1 MFFRNQIIAPLLF
14 NSAPLHYFFLP
25 SVHVESLAAAIL
37 SKNNVRKEGRIFFFS
52 HDSAG
57 LSGPT

>member
-1 MFFRNQIIAPLLF
+1 MIAPLLF

-37 SKNNVRKEGRIFFFS
+37 SKKKCEERGKNFFS
-52 HDSAG
+52 LA
-57 LSGPT
+57 